1 MKEYKVTLSMPHA
14 VYEPLQQISET
25 TGRPLA
31 DVILQTIRCGM
42 PPSLK
47 KVPEAFHDDLLAL
60 NNADDT
66 QLWRIVQGK
75 DLDQQ
80 PQDALHNRAD
90 YPTLRRAYAFS
101 LLKWRGHP
109 VPSPSD
115 IMID

>member
-1 MKEYKVTLSMPHA
+1 MKEYIVTLSMPQS
-14 VYEPLQQISET
+14 VYEPLQQIAET
-25 TGRPLA
+25 TNRPLA
-31 DVILQTIRCGM
+31 DVVLQTVRCGM

-47 KVPEAFHDDLLAL
+47 KVPAAFHHDLLAL
-60 NNADDT
+60 NKADDT
-66 QLWRIVQGK
+66 ELWRIVQGK
-75 DLDQQ
+75 DLDDQ
-80 PQDALHNRAD
+80 PHDTLHTQAD